1 MKKTI
6 RIISVIAIAFF
17 ALALATLGLSAKVNA
32 ADIDF
37 EQGAYVR
44 VDTSEG
50 GYSGLRFVATI
61 NKEGLK
67 GQLFNEDGSYKT
79 NCRVSMLIAPEKAFE
94 AFSTRTSEEGS
105 NYLEFFKIRYG
116 FEREQISADIP
127 AANILDYTVKGVL
140 KVKEANYGVRYQAV
154 LYYTTDGGATYA
166 FSDKSAARSISCV
179 ASAAESG
186 GALPEGIADRVA
198 TFVNGDEGATSHQFE
213 NGVCTVCGTTLTVV
227 EEGRGAAINLNVSY
241 ADLKKPVAE
250 QTTSFI
256 DKDQKIDLG
265 KDYGT
270 LRNATYDGVKNTG
283 ITLAGNYVTLP
294 QNLFSPQT
302 AGEHELTLRTS
313 QGVVSVPIY
322 VATRVIADTSDFNKT
337 FRSLTKGERA
347 YGYFVL
353 GNDLDYGGANL
364 GGSAT
369 VTCNGLCGTFNGR
382 GYAIK
387 NLDTGHRDGLFSSIH
402 ATNKTV
408 IKNLVFTDLV
418 HSGNVKA
425 NIFGYLVAGTTFEN
439 ITINVKSSVVAEGSA
454 MPPAS
459 DYYGFLTGYTMD
471 RCTFKNVTIN
481 AEGQEIF
488 CLFGYWTRR
497 PNDEG
502 PYYTCENV
510 VVNAKKVHY
519 LGRDWVDNVISGDT
533 KVAGLTINQEIVKE
547 EIAQDLYE
555 TGTTSYLVDLGV
567 ADTKPN
573 PNYQTVGSGNA
584 AISVGTTYG
593 DFVSLTYNGNAV
605 EGAAYADGVL
615 TFPVNIFAA
624 TDRGTEKTVV
634 LKTTTKTANYTLTV
648 HLFVATRVIKTTA
661 EFEEVFRVIAASKF
675 ICGYFVL
682 GADLDYAGNALPA
695 PGGTVGDLSKMNGL
709 MGTFDGRGHS
719 IKNFNTGNAYGL
731 FPIIKYNDKSYIKNL
746 VFENL
751 VHTGNKNSTIFA
763 SSMQGITLENIVIN
777 VAQSSI
783 PAGATMGWGH
793 GLFASSYIT
802 KSWIN
807 NVTVNAEGQEIFSLI
822 APMLGSGKEA
832 TSCDKVIVNAK
843 KVQYIGSTDAKPEN
857 ALTAY
862 SGVTINQDAVKE
874 EITQDLYETG
884 TTSYLVDLGV
894 TDVEK
899 ATSDQTTAETAAL
912 NIGTTYG
919 DLVSLTYN
927 ESAVEGATYAEGV
940 LTFPLG
946 SVLNAAIAGQEG
958 TLVMKSSSN
967 TANYTLNIHA
977 LFATKVIKTTTDFET
992 TFRKPQER
1000 KAVYG
1005 YFVLGNDLDYA
1016 GTPLKNPG
1024 TSGYSVVQYINNYET
1039 GFAGTF
1045 DGRGHSIKNFETENA
1060 FGLFVKTIY
1069 SSRATIK
1076 NLVFDDLVHSGK
1088 PQANI
1093 FGHTIAGVVFDNIT
1107 INVKSS
1113 VVAEGS
1119 TMTPAD
1125 YSKDYYGFLTSYTMD
1140 KCSFKDVTIN
1150 AEGQEIFSLF
1160 GYWIKQTANI
1170 IDCDNVIVNAKKIH
1184 YLGRDWNNPL
1194 IDASTV
1200 VAGLTINLP
1209 VSRLV
1214 EDGASTYSVVV
1225 PQRNPEGE
1233 GNNILPAYGMAIGA
1247 SNELQTFAEK
1257 AIGKKF
1263 GWFSEGTTTSDNYS
1277 GKFISIGGTSRLSAA
1292 IGTIPDLNENEY
1304 FIKTIDGNVYIA
1316 GGDSTGLIYGV
1327 YDFLKTH
1334 FNFEY
1339 FADGVYYIDT
1349 NVSNCN
1355 LNNYKGEIV
1364 SPSFTYRLPAYG
1376 FETKSDMDTNYS
1388 YRMKFNSTGGQLVGA
1403 DGVGGSLHNFFSTIP
1418 YSTYSSNYSN
1428 WFYRYRKYSFNSYE
1442 YRQLCFSRDLNG
1454 LAAEV
1459 ASKIKTVLSGNAN
1472 AKYIVFGQEDNDY
1485 WCDCSSCTSYI
1496 NSRGGFK
1503 ASTYIRFMNKVS
1515 DLIADYLTQNN
1526 REAYLVMFA
1535 YHATQDAPVSGS
1547 AGNYSL
1553 VNADMQLRDNVC
1565 VMYAPIEANYYVSF
1579 NDSVNADVKKNIEG
1593 WSLVSKNVFYWF
1605 YMENFAYY
1613 LDFFDNFGSIKEN
1626 LQFAAEHNGLYLFNN
1641 AQYNQVESTC
1651 FSHLKAYLN
1660 AKLMYNVNED
1670 TDKLTNDFFAH
1681 YYGAAGDVMKNIYTE
1696 IRAMFATKYANDRTI
1711 GYLSTKA
1718 HKCSKADY
1726 DLDKLAKWLDD
1737 IDSAYAAIA
1746 PLESSDPV
1754 EYARIAKAIK
1764 VESMAVRYW
1773 TLYYYPEEYRA
1784 YKPGVSIVAM
1794 RQAWKDDAKALGITL
1809 WGEHKSIDD
1818 LYKESWTGLN

>member
-1 MKKTI
+1 M
-6 RIISVIAIAFF
+6 
-17 ALALATLGLSAKVNA
+17 
-32 ADIDF
+32 
-37 EQGAYVR
+37 
-44 VDTSEG
+44 
-50 GYSGLRFVATI
+50 
-61 NKEGLK
+61 
-67 GQLFNEDGSYKT
+67 
-79 NCRVSMLIAPEKAFE
+79 
-94 AFSTRTSEEGS
+94 
-105 NYLEFFKIRYG
+105 
-116 FEREQISADIP
+116 
-127 AANILDYTVKGVL
+127 
-140 KVKEANYGVRYQAV
+140 
-154 LYYTTDGGATYA
+154 
-166 FSDKSAARSISCV
+166 
-179 ASAAESG
+179 
-186 GALPEGIADRVA
+186 
-198 TFVNGDEGATSHQFE
+198 
-213 NGVCTVCGTTLTVV
+213 
-227 EEGRGAAINLNVSY
+227 
-241 ADLKKPVAE
+241 
-250 QTTSFI
+250 
-256 DKDQKIDLG
+256 
-265 KDYGT
+265 
-270 LRNATYDGVKNTG
+270 
-283 ITLAGNYVTLP
+283 
-294 QNLFSPQT
+294 
-302 AGEHELTLRTS
+302 
-313 QGVVSVPIY
+313 
-322 VATRVIADTSDFNKT
+322 
-337 FRSLTKGERA
+337 
-347 YGYFVL
+347 
-353 GNDLDYGGANL
+353 
-364 GGSAT
+364 
-369 VTCNGLCGTFNGR
+369 
-382 GYAIK
+382 
-387 NLDTGHRDGLFSSIH
+387 
-402 ATNKTV
+402 
-408 IKNLVFTDLV
+408 
-418 HSGNVKA
+418 
-425 NIFGYLVAGTTFEN
+425 
-439 ITINVKSSVVAEGSA
+439 
-454 MPPAS
+454 
-459 DYYGFLTGYTMD
+459 
-471 RCTFKNVTIN
+471 
-481 AEGQEIF
+481 
-488 CLFGYWTRR
+488 
-497 PNDEG
+497 
-502 PYYTCENV
+502 
-510 VVNAKKVHY
+510 
-519 LGRDWVDNVISGDT
+519 
-533 KVAGLTINQEIVKE
+533 
-547 EIAQDLYE
+547 
-555 TGTTSYLVDLGV
+555 
-567 ADTKPN
+567 
-573 PNYQTVGSGNA
+573 
-584 AISVGTTYG
+584 
-593 DFVSLTYNGNAV
+593 
-605 EGAAYADGVL
+605 
-615 TFPVNIFAA
+615 
-624 TDRGTEKTVV
+624 
-634 LKTTTKTANYTLTV
+634 
-648 HLFVATRVIKTTA
+648 
-661 EFEEVFRVIAASKF
+661 
-675 ICGYFVL
+675 
-682 GADLDYAGNALPA
+682 
-695 PGGTVGDLSKMNGL
+695 
-709 MGTFDGRGHS
+709 
-719 IKNFNTGNAYGL
+719 
-731 FPIIKYNDKSYIKNL
+731 
-746 VFENL
+746 
-751 VHTGNKNSTIFA
+751 
-763 SSMQGITLENIVIN
+763 
-777 VAQSSI
+777 
-783 PAGATMGWGH
+783 
-793 GLFASSYIT
+793 
-802 KSWIN
+802 
-807 NVTVNAEGQEIFSLI
+807 
-822 APMLGSGKEA
+822 
-832 TSCDKVIVNAK
+832 
-843 KVQYIGSTDAKPEN
+843 
-857 ALTAY
+857 
-862 SGVTINQDAVKE
+862 
-874 EITQDLYETG
+874 
-884 TTSYLVDLGV
+884 

-899 ATSDQTTAETAAL
+899 ATSDQTTAETASL

-919 DLVSLTYN
+919 DFVSLTYN
-927 ESAVEGATYAEGV
+927 GNAVEGATYAEGV

-946 SVLNAAIAGQEG
+946 SVLNAAIAGQES
-958 TLVMKSSSN
+958 TLVMKSSSD

-1016 GTPLKNPG
+1016 GTPLKHPG
-1024 TSGYSVVQYINNYET
+1024 TSGYSVVQYVNNYET

-1119 TMTPAD
+1119 TMTPAN
-1125 YSKDYYGFLTSYTMD
+1125 YSNDYYGFLTSYTMD

-1184 YLGRDWNNPL
+1184 YLGRDWSSSL
-1194 IDASTV
+1194 ISGDTV

-1233 GNNILPAYGMAIGA
+1233 GNTILPAYGMAIGA

-1263 GWFSEGTTTSDNYS
+1263 GWFSEGTNTSDNYS

-1376 FETKSDMDTNYS
+1376 FETKSNMDTNYS

-1428 WFYRYRKYSFNSYE
+1428 WFYRYRESIFSSYE
-1442 YRQLCFSRDLNG
+1442 NRQLCLSRDLNG

-1535 YHATQDAPVSGS
+1535 YHATQDAPVKGS

-1670 TDKLTNDFFAH
+1670 TDKLTNDFFSH
-1681 YYGAAGDVMKNIYTE
+1681 YYGAAGDVMKKIYTE
-1696 IRAMFATKYANDRTI
+1696 IRAMFATKYASDRTI

-1718 HKCSKADY
+1718 HKCSKSDY